1 VTPHE
6 VRVGDPQRRETHR
19 PLSREQAD
27 FERAAGWWAQ
37 LGGKLVAQARLGPAD
52 NVISISWRGA
62 EPLVTDGPYVEA
74 KETVGGII
82 VVDVAS
88 HEEAVAFAKSF
99 PNKTGCRIEVRPVLE
114 P

>member
-1 VTPHE
+1 
-6 VRVGDPQRRETHR
+6 
-19 PLSREQAD
+19 
-27 FERAAGWWAQ
+27 

-82 VVDVAS
+82 VS
-88 HEEAVAFAKSF
+88 
-99 PNKTGCRIEVRPVLE
+99 PWPLTRRP
-114 P
+114 